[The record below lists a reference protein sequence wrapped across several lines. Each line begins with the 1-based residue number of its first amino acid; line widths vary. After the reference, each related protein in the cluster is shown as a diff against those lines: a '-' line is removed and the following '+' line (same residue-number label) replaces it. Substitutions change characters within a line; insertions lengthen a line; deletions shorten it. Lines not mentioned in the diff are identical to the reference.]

1 MQAEPP
7 YSEAAEPDRLRAF
20 IADLEADG
28 FQRVGPREWRG
39 PIRACLLDGGHT
51 SSKQMTVR
59 FRASWPYLPPLL
71 EVPDIAAWHADQN
84 RLCIWQGEDNSQR
97 WTTLHG
103 LYDRIDEWAE
113 EARDGFAA
121 VENARNP
128 EIYWQEPTGAGFA
141 LVDIDELLGSDRSD
155 GQHGEFHFSD
165 AVSADGRASQG
176 AFVLDL
182 QPGPFGPLTARPSW
196 IDEARQ
202 ARGRWFIRT
211 SISHPPRNLDELRA
225 FLTEKQRSRLDK
237 DLRDR
242 QFVMF
247 GLFWPNQ
254 AGPVGTM
261 LLSTPSDAGRA
272 YHLIALRPK
281 GRDALLLRAGPDAKQ
296 LQGHR
301 VAILGVGAVGSHVA
315 EELARAGVG
324 KLLLVDYDLLWP
336 VNLVRH
342 AAPPGTPAGT
352 PKTIALR
359 DHLRQYPWV
368 AVDVASDDEGV
379 VWTIDGLS
387 RLFRSADMVID
398 ATGHA
403 GLAEL
408 AARVGHTEGKPYL
421 SAALFRGGAVARVR
435 RQALLSDTPVLN
447 RPHLDRYPEIP
458 PLEDEAEY
466 VGTETGCLAQ
476 VHNAPPPSVA
486 HAAVL
491 AAEVAIDFLTG
502 RCDEP
507 DEIVEVLRKDET
519 PFHRLG
525 RLRPE
530 DLPRTVDISERA
542 QRELRRL
549 AERAL
554 PSETGGVL
562 VGCMIDERPAV
573 MDVVE
578 IHDETA
584 TDRHYRVPEG
594 ATANAVAAARQHD
607 ARLGYLGEWHT
618 HPDGSG
624 PSTLDVAAMLGAA
637 EDSGTSEPVLLLVAP
652 TGDTPSTLSAYVT
665 TPAGLKDA
673 GICTT
678 GDLPANGPSHAEV
691 A

>member
-7 YSEAAEPDRLRAF
+7 YGEAAEPNRLRAF
-20 IADLEADG
+20 IAELEADG

-39 PIRACLLDGGHT
+39 PTRACLLDGGHT
-51 SSKQMTVR
+51 SSKEMTVR

-97 WTTLHG
+97 WTTLQG

-113 EARDGFAA
+113 DAQDGFAA

-128 EIYWQEPTGAGFA
+128 EIYWQEPLGAGFG
-141 LVDIDELLGSDRSD
+141 LVDIDELVSDGSD

-165 AVSADGRASQG
+165 AVSPDGRTSQV
-176 AFVLDL
+176 ALDL
-182 QPGPFGPLTARPSW
+182 RPGPFSPVTGRPSW
-196 IDEARQ
+196 ISDSQ
-202 ARGRWFIRT
+202 HARGRWFFRT
-211 SISHPPRNLDELRA
+211 SIPHPPRNLDELRA
-225 FLTEKQRSRLDK
+225 FLTDKQRTRLDK
-237 DLRDR
+237 DLRYR
-242 QFVMF
+242 QVVMF

-254 AGPVGTM
+254 AGLVGTM
-261 LLSTPSDAGRA
+261 LLATPRDGGPA

-296 LQGHR
+296 LQGRR
-301 VAILGVGAVGSHVA
+301 VAILGVGAIGSHAA

-324 KLLLVDYDLLWP
+324 NLLLVDYDVLWP
-336 VNLVRH
+336 ANLVRH

-352 PKTIALR
+352 PKTSALR
-359 DHLRQYPWV
+359 DHLSQYPWV
-368 AVDVASDDEGV
+368 AVDVLGENESV

-387 RLFRSADMVID
+387 RLFRSSDIVID

-408 AARVGHTEGKPYL
+408 AARVGHTEAKPYV
-421 SAALFRGGAVARVR
+421 SVALFRGGAVARVR
-435 RQALLSDTPVLN
+435 RQALAGDTPALH

-458 PLEDEAEY
+458 PLDDEAEY

-491 AAEVAIDFLTG
+491 AAEITVDFLTG

-507 DEIVEVLRKDET
+507 DEVIEILRKGEA

-530 DLPRTVDISERA
+530 DLPRTVDVSERA

-549 AERAL
+549 AEGAI
-554 PSETGGVL
+554 PDETGGVL
-562 VGCMIDERPAV
+562 VGCMIDERPV
-573 MDVVE
+573 VTEVVE

-584 TDRHYRVPEG
+584 TDREYRVPEG
-594 ATANAVAAARQHD
+594 ATANAVAAARQRD
-607 ARLGYLGEWHT
+607 ARLGYLGEWHS

-624 PSTLDVAAMLGAA
+624 PSTLDIAAMLGAA
-637 EDSGTSEPVLLLVAP
+637 EDSGTSEPVLILVAP
-652 TGDTPSTLSAYVT
+652 ADETPSTLSAYVT
-665 TPAGLKDA
+665 TPAGLKEAD
-673 GICTT
+673 ICTT
-678 GDLPANGPSHAEV
+678 GDLAAGEPRDEGAV
-691 A
+691 